1 MPPHS
6 PAPATAREWLE
17 RARGKLALASQPLPP
32 GGFWE
37 DLCFLTQ
44 QAAELAIK
52 AVYQVHGWIFP
63 FVHNLGVLLDG
74 LERQGLNVPQDVQ
87 DADQLSM
94 YAVQA
99 RYPGLPAR
107 ITQVEFEESFRIAEA
122 VVVWAE
128 SFLR

>member
-1 MPPHS
+1 MPPPN
-6 PAPATAREWLE
+6 PAPGTGREWID
-17 RARGKLALASQPLPP
+17 RARGKLALARQPLPA

-37 DLCFLTQ
+37 DLCFLNQ

-74 LERQGLNVPQDVQ
+74 LERQGLVIPENVQ
-87 DADQLSM
+87 DADQLST

-99 RYPGLPAR
+99 RYPGLPVR
-107 ITQVEFEESFRIAEA
+107 ISQSEFEESFRIAEA
-122 VVVWAE
+122 VLVWAE
-128 SFLR
+128 SFLL

>member
-1 MPPHS
+1 MPPPS
-6 PAPATAREWLE
+6 PAPGTAREWLD
-17 RARGKLALASQPLPP
+17 RARGKLALAKQPLPT

-63 FVHNLGVLLDG
+63 FVHNLGLLLDG
-74 LERQGLNVPQDVQ
+74 LERQGLNIPQEVQ

-99 RYPGLPAR
+99 RYPGLPTR
-107 ITQVEFEESFRIAEA
+107 ITQRECEESLRIAEA
-122 VVVWAE
+122 VVNWAE
-128 SFLR
+128 SFLS

>member
-1 MPPHS
+1 VPPPG
-6 PAPATAREWLE
+6 PAPGTAHEWLE
-17 RARGKLALASQPLPP
+17 RARGKLALANQPLPP

-74 LERQGLNVPQDVQ
+74 LERQGLTVPHDVQ
-87 DADQLSM
+87 DADRLNM

-99 RYPGLPAR
+99 RYPGLLAR
-107 ITQVEFEESFRIAEA
+107 VTPVEFEESFRIAE
-122 VVVWAE
+122 VVVTWAE
-128 SFLR
+128 SFLP